1 MLLDAAINPPDLAA
15 AGSTAAAAERLGLSG
30 LWTSE
35 VQHDPFL
42 PLALAAVQ
50 TERVQLGT
58 AIAVAFPRSP
68 TVTAYTAWDL
78 ARATQGRFILGLGT
92 QVKAHI
98 ERRFSV
104 PWDAPVPRLRDYIAA
119 MRALWQTWQTGERL
133 RHEGPYYTLKLMTPF
148 FDPGPLDVP
157 PPPVW
162 IAGVNEG
169 LARMAGEVCDGFLAH
184 PFHSVRYLREAL
196 RPWIAGGLTAA
207 GRPPDALQLSVSTF
221 VIFGAGAVRDRMR
234 AEVQQQIAFYASTPN
249 YATVLALHGWEEI
262 GTQLTGLAA
271 RGRWAEMGL
280 LITDE
285 MLHEF
290 AVEGATFAEAVGQ
303 LPARYAGLADR
314 VTPYLPFIPGQQ
326 DAAWADA
333 VAAFA
338 AGA

>member
-1 MLLDAAINPPDLAA
+1 MLLDAAINPPTLQA
-15 AGSTAAAAERLGLSG
+15 AGPTAAAAEALGLAG

-50 TERVQLGT
+50 TERSTLGT
-58 AIAVAFPRSP
+58 SIAVAFPRSP

-78 ARATQGRFILGLGT
+78 ARASQGRFILGLGT

-196 RPWIAGGLTAA
+196 RPWIASGLTAA
-207 GRPPDALQLSVSTF
+207 GRPPDALQMSVSTF
-221 VIFGAGAVRDRMR
+221 VIFGEGAARDRMR
-234 AEVQQQIAFYASTPN
+234 AEVQQQLAFYASTPN

-262 GTQLTGLAA
+262 GTQLTGMAA
-271 RGRWAEMGL
+271 RGRWAEMGA
-280 LITDE
+280 LISDE
-285 MLHEF
+285 MLAEF
-290 AVEGATFAEAVGQ
+290 AVEGATFAAAVGQ

-314 VTPYLPFIPGQQ
+314 VTPYLPFVPGRQ
-326 DAAWADA
+326 DAAWAEA
-333 VAAFA
+333 VAAF
-338 AGA
+338 GA